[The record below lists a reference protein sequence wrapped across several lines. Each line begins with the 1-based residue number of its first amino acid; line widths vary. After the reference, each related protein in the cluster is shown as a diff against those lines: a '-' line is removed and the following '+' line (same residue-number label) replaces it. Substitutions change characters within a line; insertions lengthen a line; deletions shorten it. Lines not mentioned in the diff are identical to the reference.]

1 MTNDRSDW
9 KQDEWQSIHQRREKA
24 FHTTPPKDVAERPK
38 NLIGLALSGGGIRSA
53 LYNDGFLQGLSH
65 RGLLRYVDYLASVS
79 GGGYIAGH
87 LIAQAESQAGQEK
100 GGKGRGDASGPPG
113 GGRAKGFHDDDRDD
127 ENQFKRWHLG
137 RKPGTGE
144 VDPRRLAA
152 VGGYLSRPMEVLP
165 AYLWSCFFSAT
176 FYIGIC
182 GILATLAALFWR
194 SFDDP
199 NFRAMY
205 FEVLGIRAGNEFLI
219 ALIPA
224 IIVLAVFVIL
234 EIGWSAFRWVIGE
247 NTWKLQQKHVTV
259 RAWSFVA
266 LVLAFL
272 TSIAIFLGNGTTNVQ
287 SAAGSSLYLNHY
299 AQWLAVI
306 AGTLQVLV
314 FFGSDRLFRSERE
327 DAKTW
332 QRHLQRFIAVGVTL
346 FLVFSMIHWM
356 GRENI
361 SQYSNH
367 RDPYLVV
374 GDVSDW
380 QTLEHVFETYEETPD
395 YRVPSLLRSIVL
407 SLIGNF
413 DDDPGRLNVADNL
426 SKELK
431 LPDGWEQT
439 LATRRW
445 GLLSDATDVM
455 APRDVTDPTDDEKD
469 VASPWML
476 EHRLLGAFHAYQLAM
491 SDSKSPA
498 SEQPSTATDDTPAK
512 AGVVDTMRRE
522 FAKLKSLRVAQR
534 DQLRL
539 WNRHLESSRFT
550 RALLTGVGTSGSDLK
565 VSPGLPNPI
574 YKDVLTFLAS
584 SDFDFSKQQRKSI
597 ANAAH
602 RIKLIE
608 LAPDAEPASSR
619 SERLAYVDVNR
630 LLLEA
635 LYPRAVRSK
644 DIPST
649 HVVPPYDQEARR
661 SWLGL
666 WLLMATIGAIGGVYR
681 HQVATVFRFYRKQ
694 LGANFLVR
702 SHRREEA
709 LGEVQLHQLDPT
721 RDGLPYPL
729 MLAASLEP
737 ATVNG
742 GYMISSRAFMFSPRY
757 CGDLDDPNNR
767 ICTKQ
772 VALSKNSEAKSVTLA
787 DAVTLSGAAVTA
799 FMTTNRCL
807 SLLVDFFNTGLGM
820 QVYRTEK
827 TDVKNARPDN
837 LVWLLTAGIA
847 TAFAGLIFWVMRGDW
862 PSTVT
867 AFALAWIIGSCV
879 IHEKGVPHFLKMLIM
894 PREIGPHAPKEQRER
909 SAKSFYVAD
918 GGFTDY
924 LGVSALLKRRCE
936 LIVVSDAGANVGGDH
951 LGTLAKMCEKTSA
964 ELGIRFVDLDH
975 EAPID
980 FGRLQFDEQRLVHQP
995 YLCMRV
1001 RYPDA
1006 TEGLLIYCQMA
1017 ISDSDPIEIQQIRHR
1032 FPTFPD
1038 EPTVNQ
1044 FYSEDQVSAYRMLGY
1059 HVASK
1064 LSRELERWSMGR
1076 WNASGAATAGA
1087 ATAGGIKP
1095 DDVASGEVQAD
1106 GATKVKNV
1114 AAVDDV
1120 TTRSGHGQK
1129 RSAPDSPEYERF
1141 QRELRQIPQPAARS
1155 ARDGV
1160 PYFDVL
1166 QERLLTAY
1174 RLACYEEVTYREDD
1188 IFNEAIWP
1196 ISTYA
1201 FPNLHQHVQSL
1212 RTDRDPKTFAE
1223 SWLRIYEMSADV
1235 RSVYRKA
1242 VLEDINVL
1250 NTGAQSFC
1258 AALHERLAQERPSG
1272 LRCKRLLA
1280 AHLAAMATACQEVH
1294 RGRPH
1299 AAFQVGGRR
1308 KVVDLCRNLA
1318 NTIVDSLPRSNAA
1331 APDFQ
1336 LREVLGNVVAEI
1348 SELERSVF
1356 QGGEHVTTISFAQ
1369 CVCVMWGRMARGER
1383 SCGWGIDGVAERGS
1397 LAFKTGRQ
1405 TPTESRMVTARHELD
1420 RGLRRVELK
1429 RILNTLTR
1437 LWYLGYFHSD
1447 AEELLNHRAF
1457 KGFRVSGF
1465 KRCVRAMIS
1474 GDDVRCA
1481 RNWLQQCES
1490 HRRIRLAYQDAIA
1503 IDAKEISSAED
1514 SKLVELWTDLH
1525 RTATSIRADVT
1536 SGPLMAAH
1544 LAALVTSYAC
1554 SEKCDSLVPD
1564 VSFAPGGQDRLLDVC
1579 AEIARCITAPV
1590 NQSEIEVDDADLDEL
1605 ATKLFDA
1612 LTRLHECKSMI
1623 WNAKAIGHFARSVIN
1638 LSVAV
1643 MCSDRPKQSISLHI
1657 EKLTESH
1664 DRFTPSD
1671 GETQTKDF
1679 VDQVDQELA
1688 ELILAGAPKGVPPLM
1703 QLWYVAL
1710 THRNEL
1716 GRFENQPSDD
1726 DQPKPRKKKQEK
1738 GQKMADDSLPEE

>member
-1 MTNDRSDW
+1 MTNDRSGW
-9 KQDEWQSIHQRREKA
+9 EQEEWQSIHQRREKA
-24 FHTTPPKDVAERPK
+24 FHTAAPDDAHERPK

-87 LIAQAESQAGQEK
+87 LIAQAEPHGEQDGNGE
-100 GGKGRGDASGPPG
+100 GKQGSSTSSADQTA
-113 GGRAKGFHDDDRDD
+113 GFHDDDRDD
-127 ENQFKRWHLG
+127 EGRFKRWHLG

-144 VDPRRLAA
+144 VDSRRLAA

-199 NFRAMY
+199 TFRAMY

-224 IIVLAVFVIL
+224 ILFLAVFVIL
-234 EIGWSAFRWVIGE
+234 EIAWSAFRWVMGE
-247 NTWKLQQKHVTV
+247 NSWNLQQKHISV

-287 SAAGSSLYLNHY
+287 SAAGGSLYLNHY

-361 SQYSNH
+361 SQFANH
-367 RDPYLVV
+367 RDPHLMV

-380 QTLEHVFETYEETPD
+380 QTLEHVFETYEETPF
-395 YRVPSLLRSIVL
+395 YRIPALLRWSV
-407 SLIGNF
+407 SSAIGVF
-413 DDDPGRLNVADNL
+413 SDPTTPLNVSDGL
-426 SKELK
+426 EEKLK
-431 LPDGWEQT
+431 LSDGWEQT

-445 GLLSDATDVM
+445 GLFADATTVVPASREVGNDQGEEGTQEV
-455 APRDVTDPTDDEKD
+455 P
-469 VASPWML
+469 SPWML
-476 EHRLLGAFHAYQLAM
+476 EHRLLGAFYAYKLAM
-491 SDSKSPA
+491 FDSGSSA
-498 SEQPSTATDDTPAK
+498 EADGERRTGSEDQTTGVAAT
-512 AGVVDTMRRE
+512 VRRE
-522 FAKLKSLRVAQR
+522 FAQLKSLRKTQR
-534 DQLRL
+534 MQLRR
-539 WNRHLESSRFT
+539 WNQYLESPDLT
-550 RALLTGVGTSGSDLK
+550 RALLAGIGISRWETKPTVDFPNSLYK
-565 VSPGLPNPI
+565 NVMALVSSND
-574 YKDVLTFLAS
+574 YEM
-584 SDFDFSKQQRKSI
+584 SKQQRKSI

-602 RIKLIE
+602 RIHLIE
-608 LAPDAEPASSR
+608 LAPSASPPTTPSD
-619 SERLAYVDVNR
+619 RLAYADVNR

-635 LYPRAVRSK
+635 LYPRAVRAK

-649 HVVPPYDQEARR
+649 YVVPPFDQQARR
-661 SWLGL
+661 SWLGF
-666 WLLMATIGAIGGVYR
+666 WMLMATIGAIGGVYR

-702 SHRREEA
+702 SHRRDEA

-742 GYMISSRAFMFSPRY
+742 GYVIASRAFMFSPRY

-772 VALSKNSEAKSVTLA
+772 VALSKNSQAKSVTLA

-827 TDVKNARPDN
+827 TDVKSARPDN
-837 LVWLLTAGIA
+837 LVWLVTAGIA
-847 TAFAGLIFWVMRGDW
+847 AAFAGLIFGVMRGDW
-862 PSTVT
+862 PTTLT
-867 AFALAWIIGSCV
+867 AFALSWIIGSCV
-879 IHEKGVPHFLKMLIM
+879 IHEKGVPHFLKMLLL
-894 PREIGPHAPKEQRER
+894 PREVGPHAPKEQRER

-980 FGRLQFDEQRLVHQP
+980 FGRLLFDEQRLVHQP

-1001 RYPDA
+1001 RYPDG

-1064 LSRELERWSMGR
+1064 LCRELERWTMGR
-1076 WNASGAATAGA
+1076 PDASTAVENAQPVGEGAEDAATRPLGSQASSPPGAA
-1087 ATAGGIKP
+1087 
-1095 DDVASGEVQAD
+1095 
-1106 GATKVKNV
+1106 
-1114 AAVDDV
+1114 
-1120 TTRSGHGQK
+1120 
-1129 RSAPDSPEYERF
+1129 EYERF
-1141 QRELRQIPQPAARS
+1141 QRELRQVPEPAARS
-1155 ARDGV
+1155 PQDGV

-1201 FPNLHQHVQSL
+1201 FPNLHQHVRSL
-1212 RTDRDPKTFAE
+1212 QIDSDPTSLAE
-1223 SWLRIYEMSADV
+1223 SWLRIYERSADL

-1250 NTGAQSFC
+1250 DTGAQSFC
-1258 AALHERLAQERPSG
+1258 AALFDRLAQERHPGSD
-1272 LRCKRLLA
+1272 CKPLIA

-1299 AAFQVGGRR
+1299 SAFQVGGRR
-1308 KVVDLCRNLA
+1308 KVIDLCENLA
-1318 NTIVDSLPRSNAA
+1318 DTIDQSLARPPSI
-1331 APDFQ
+1331 APDQQ
-1336 LREVLGNVVAEI
+1336 LRDVLSNVVAEI

-1369 CVCVMWGRMARGER
+1369 CVCVMWGRLSRGKR
-1383 SCGWGIDGVAERGS
+1383 PCGWGIDGVAERGS
-1397 LAFKTGRQ
+1397 LVFQTGRK
-1405 TPTESRMVTARHELD
+1405 TPTESRMVAARHELD
-1420 RGLRRVELK
+1420 YGLRRVDLN
-1429 RILNTLTR
+1429 RILDTLTR

-1447 AEELLNHRAF
+1447 ADPLLNQRAF

-1465 KRCVRAMIS
+1465 KRCVRAMVS
-1474 GDDVRCA
+1474 DDPAKCVRT
-1481 RNWLQQCES
+1481 WLRQCELN
-1490 HRRIRLAYQDAIA
+1490 RRIRRAYEDAIA
-1503 IDAKEISSAED
+1503 IDAMEFNVGAD
-1514 SKLVELWTDLH
+1514 SKLVELWNDL
-1525 RTATSIRADVT
+1525 RRCATSVRADAADQ
-1536 SGPLMAAH
+1536 PLMAAH
-1544 LAALVTSYAC
+1544 LAALATSYVRR
-1554 SEKCDSLVPD
+1554 EKTEADVPE
-1564 VSFAPGGQDRLLDVC
+1564 VLFAPRGRERLSQACVEIASLITAGTNHGASQVDDTVVDNMATRLGDSIAGLLD
-1579 AEIARCITAPV
+1579 
-1590 NQSEIEVDDADLDEL
+1590 SDLV
-1605 ATKLFDA
+1605 
-1612 LTRLHECKSMI
+1612 HC
-1623 WNAKAIGHFARSVIN
+1623 NAKAIGHFTRSI
-1638 LSVAV
+1638 
-1643 MCSDRPKQSISLHI
+1643 ISLSAAVICSTRPRLTVRLHH
-1657 EKLTESH
+1657 EKTVESL
-1664 DRFTPSD
+1664 DRFTPPD
-1671 GETQTKDF
+1671 DEQQMKDF
-1679 VDQVDQELA
+1679 VDRLDQELA
-1688 ELILAGAPKGVPPLM
+1688 EAIRSGAPKAVPTLM

-1710 THRNEL
+1710 AHRSEFEPPDEPPADTQEL
-1716 GRFENQPSDD
+1716 KQ
-1726 DQPKPRKKKQEK
+1726 KKKK
-1738 GQKMADDSLPEE
+1738 KKRGKDPSSTPDRDGDD